1 MPRTKYNADVS
12 ELFLCVYFDV
22 SLIIFNISFNA
33 NVSYIPMPDK
43 LEQEHTANIVFSFIQ
58 LICMNK

>member
-1 MPRTKYNADVS
+1 MQMCLSYSCVCTLMS
-12 ELFLCVYFDV
+12 HSLFL
-22 SLIIFNISFNA
+22 IFFFNA

>member
-1 MPRTKYNADVS
+1 MQMCLSYSCVCTLMS
-12 ELFLCVYFDV
+12 HSLFL
-22 SLIIFNISFNA
+22 IFFFNA

-58 LICMNK
+58 LICMDK